1 MATTL
6 TQLLAATRRFLD
18 EASAGT
24 WTDADLTQYIN
35 DSQQQLWLDMCETD
49 PSFGLRESLGTMG
62 SGVSDYLYPS
72 DILGRNVVA
81 LYVYGTGTGV
91 TYSKVS
97 AASYDEVIAE
107 GTILSDFPNVYC
119 CMDGFLKIG
128 PPGGTSQNL
137 MRMAYTRRCTT
148 LSNGSDEMDSDDCFA
163 EAIAI
168 GAAIRALERTGV
180 DIAFLEK
187 RQAKALQAAVGATQP
202 NEPRYARQVWNYK

>member
-18 EASAGT
+18 ETTAGT

-49 PSFGLRESLGTMG
+49 PSFGLREGTTAMG

-72 DILGRNVVA
+72 DILGRNIVS
-81 LYVYGTGTGV
+81 LHYYGTGTGV
-91 TYSKVS
+91 TWSKIFPG
-97 AASYDEVIAE
+97 SYEEVIAE
-107 GTILSDFPNVYC
+107 GTLLSEFPNVYC
-119 CMDGFLKIG
+119 CMDGYFKIG
-128 PPGGTSQNL
+128 PPGGTEGKTL
-137 MRMAYTRRCTT
+137 RLAYIRRPTT
-148 LSNGSDEMDSDDCFA
+148 LSTGSDEMDSDDCFA

-180 DIAFLEK
+180 DIGALEK